1 LKSQPIKETPKDLL
15 PLSIMYVEDEG
26 VILRSI
32 NTMMERKIKDVY
44 IATNGEIGLKVFKKH
59 KPQIVVTDIKMPVMN
74 GLEMIEKIKEIEPST
89 KFIVVSA
96 YGEINYFI
104 KAIELGVQGFILK
117 PVNVNQLMGII
128 RELGNGILL
137 QQEIERKEEERKK
150 SAKALQEQKA
160 YFEHLF
166 ESSPEAVVVA
176 SNDGKILQI
185 NCKFSEM
192 FGYAEEEAIG
202 KALDELVAA
211 DDLLNEATEYTK
223 QVADGKDIR
232 LETKRKTKSGKLLD
246 VSILGTPIIIEGQQV
261 AVYGIYRDITDR
273 KRAED
278 ELKASYE
285 RLRKLI
291 EDTVNVLANVV
302 ELRDP
307 YTAGHQH
314 NVAQLGVAIAE
325 EMKFSPDM
333 IEGIRIGGTMHD
345 IGKIKVPI
353 RVLNKSEML
362 TDKEWEQIKNH
373 PTVGYE
379 LLKDLDFP
387 WQVAKMVQ
395 QHHERFNGSG
405 YPNGLKNGEILME
418 ARILAVADVIEA
430 MANDRP
436 YRQSLGLE
444 IALEEIEDNKGILY
458 DPDVVES
465 AVRILKNGSFV
476 FDKKHNE

>member
-1 LKSQPIKETPKDLL
+1 
-15 PLSIMYVEDEG
+15 MYVEDEG

-32 NTMMERKIKDVY
+32 NTMMERKIKDVFT
-44 IATNGEIGLKVFKKH
+44 ALNGEIGLKIFKKH

-117 PVNVNQLMGII
+117 PVNVKQLMGLIQ
-128 RELGNGILL
+128 ELGNGILL
-137 QQEIERKEEERKK
+137 QKEIERKEEERKR
-150 SAKALQEQKA
+150 SDEALQEQKA

-166 ESSPEAVVVA
+166 ESSPEAIVVA
-176 SNDGKILQI
+176 SIEGKIVQI
-185 NCKFSEM
+185 NRAFSEV
-192 FGYAEEEAIG
+192 FGYTEEEAIG
-202 KALDELVAA
+202 KVLDELISA
-211 DDLLNEATEYTK
+211 DELLNEATEYTK
-223 QVADGKDIR
+223 QVVSGKDIR

-246 VSILGTPIIIEGQQV
+246 VSVLGTPIIIEGQQV

-285 RLRKLI
+285 RLQKLI
-291 EDTVNVLANVV
+291 QDTVNVLANVV

-314 NVAQLGVAIAE
+314 NVAQLGISIAK
-325 EMKFSPDM
+325 EMKFPSDM

-345 IGKIKVPI
+345 IGKIKIPI
-353 RVLNKSEML
+353 RILNKSEML
-362 TDKEWEQIKNH
+362 TDKEWEQIKFH

-387 WQVAKMVQ
+387 WQVAKMVH
-395 QHHERFNGSG
+395 QHHERFDGSG
-405 YPNGLKNGEILME
+405 YPNGLKKDKILME
-418 ARILAVADVIEA
+418 ARILAVADVVEA

-458 DPDVVES
+458 DPDVVEN
-465 AVRILKNGSFV
+465 AVKILKNGAFV
-476 FDKKHNE
+476 FGKKHTT